1 MKAAVAAPASQA
13 IGRQR
18 GDSSRPVG
26 NRRGMNTSANAMV
39 RYHVP
44 PSRAQATRMGS
55 GSDPDR
61 VQ

>member
-1 MKAAVAAPASQA
+1 
-13 IGRQR
+13 
-18 GDSSRPVG
+18 
-26 NRRGMNTSANAMV
+26 MNTSANAMV